1 MIINGRE
8 VHFFYSVGA
17 RCDFEDYIILHSGKI
32 GTTRAMVAKA
42 VAMNKAYILREG
54 SNEEPLK
61 ESEIMSMPEGKMKE
75 LIAEIDACEK
85 RDSKRTVEIAE
96 PKGKNAE
103 SAAERI

>member
-42 VAMNKAYILREG
+42 IAMNKAYILKEE
-54 SNEEPLK
+54 SKEEPLK
-61 ESEIMSMPEGKMKE
+61 ESEIMEMPEGKMKE
-75 LIAEIDACEK
+75 LVAEIDACEK
-85 RDSKRTVEIAE
+85 RDSKRTVEAEE

-103 SAAERI
+103 SAAEQN